1 MTDIVAL
8 AEANQR
14 KAREVIAK
22 LRVVEAW
29 EAVGAEAHLVGSLRT
44 GLLMKHRDID
54 FHIYSS
60 PFRLSDS
67 FAAMAALVADPAVKR
82 FEGANLLHTPE
93 ACVEWHLWY
102 DDGGEEWQ
110 VDMIH
115 LVKGSRYDGYFE
127 RVAERIEAVITP
139 RQRETVLRLKYET
152 PDDEKIMGIEYYLAV
167 IRDGIAD
174 YPAFVQWRKQQPADR
189 IIEWIPS
196 PGLFVRWEQRGN
208 NRGRMSSRRKG
219 YPFAPNY

>member
-110 VDMIH
+110 GDMIH
-115 LVKGSRYDGYFE
+115 LGKGPRYDGYFE

-189 IIEWIPS
+189 IIEWIP
-196 PGLFVRWEQRGN
+196 
-208 NRGRMSSRRKG
+208 
-219 YPFAPNY
+219 